1 MTLLSIEH
9 LNSHFMTVDGI
20 VRAVDDVSLEIG
32 ENETL
37 GLVGESGC
45 GKTVLALSL
54 LRLLSENT
62 KTDGKV
68 IYKGRDLLKL
78 NEKELRGVRGKEIAH
93 IFQNPLSSL
102 NPVLTVGFQI
112 SEPFLR
118 HQGLKKSIANSRA
131 VQMLGLVRIPSA
143 PDRAKEYPHEFSG
156 GMRQR
161 AMIAMGL
168 ACSPSLIIAD
178 EPTRGLD
185 VTIQAQIV
193 ELMKDLIKNSGASM
207 LLITHDLS
215 LAAQLCD
222 KVAVMYSG
230 EIVEY
235 ADIKE
240 FFKGPAHP
248 YARSF
253 LESVPSRGMKPIRGI
268 SPSLINPPP
277 GCRFHP
283 RCDCSMDMC
292 KSVHPPLTEVK
303 DGQHARC
310 LLYA

>member
-20 VRAVDDVSLEIG
+20 VKAVDDVSFEIG
-32 ENETL
+32 ENETV

-62 KTDGKV
+62 KTDGKI
-68 IYKGRDLLKL
+68 IYKEKDLLQL
-78 NEKELRGVRGKEIAH
+78 DEDELRRIRGKEIAQ

-112 SEPFLR
+112 SEPFSR
-118 HQGLKKSIANSRA
+118 HQGLKKAIAISRA
-131 VQMLGLVRIPSA
+131 VQMLDLVRITSPAERS
-143 PDRAKEYPHEFSG
+143 KEYPHEFSG

-193 ELMKDLIKNSGASM
+193 ELMKALIKDSGASM

-215 LAAQLCD
+215 LAAELCD
-222 KVAVMYSG
+222 KIGRAS
-230 EIVEY
+230 
-235 ADIKE
+235 
-240 FFKGPAHP
+240 
-248 YARSF
+248 
-253 LESVPSRGMKPIRGI
+253 
-268 SPSLINPPP
+268 
-277 GCRFHP
+277 CRE
-283 RCDCSMDMC
+283 R
-292 KSVHPPLTEVK
+292 V
-303 DGQHARC
+303 
-310 LLYA
+310 

>member
-1 MTLLSIEH
+1 MTLISIEH

-20 VRAVDDVSLEIG
+20 VKAVDDVSLEID

-62 KTDGKV
+62 KTDGRI
-68 IYKGRDLLKL
+68 IYKGRDLLQL
-78 NEKELRGVRGKEIAH
+78 DDDELRGVRGKEIAQ

-118 HQGLKKSIANSRA
+118 HQGLKKAIANSRA
-131 VQMLGLVRIPSA
+131 VQMLNLVRIPSPA
-143 PDRAKEYPHEFSG
+143 ERSKEYPHEFSG

-193 ELMKDLIKNSGASM
+193 ELMKALIKNSGASM

-215 LAAQLCD
+215 LAAELCD
-222 KVAVMYSG
+222 KIAVMYSG
-230 EIVEY
+230 EIVEF
-235 ADIKE
+235 ANIMD
-240 FFKGPAHP
+240 FFKEPAHP
-248 YARSF
+248 YAKSF

-277 GCRFHP
+277 GCRFYP
-283 RCDCSMDMC
+283 RCDCAIKLC
-292 KSVHPPLTEVK
+292 KSVHPELIRVK
-303 DGQHARC
+303 NDQYARC